1 MNSARISNNHI
12 TKTNTLESKQYK
24 ITILQE
30 KKDKL
35 YYFFCNQIKS
45 NQYIKQSY
53 YKKKI
58 INYIIFFVIK
68 YTKHKVKLYYNHI
81 TNLKHGWT
89 LIFWNSTSWK
99 CGLHI
104 VITTKNHWIYTENY
118 LMTCMWYLV
127 NFLAGINQFLQCIS
141 DLNDSF

>member
-58 INYIIFFVIK
+58 INYIIFLVIK
-68 YTKHKVKLYYNHI
+68 YNQKQSIYQPNNYITRSKL
-81 TNLKHGWT
+81 
-89 LIFWNSTSWK
+89 LIV
-99 CGLHI
+99 L
-104 VITTKNHWIYTENY
+104 
-118 LMTCMWYLV
+118 
-127 NFLAGINQFLQCIS
+127 FL
-141 DLNDSF
+141 